1 MKNQP
6 VEGVQPVLLSWARES
21 IGFSVEDVAIKMK
34 RSVDEI
40 LGWESGISAPSYS
53 QLEKLAYQLYK
64 RPLAVFFLPNPPN
77 EVSPKKEFRSLPESD
92 LDNLKPDTYMHVR
105 KGHAYQ
111 ISLKEV
117 FNNSNPAESKLWQK
131 VALNLDGS
139 VADQSRKIRNALN
152 ISIENQSAIRSDEE
166 ALKTW
171 RASIEEKGVFVFKE
185 SFKQKDISG
194 FCLSDDEFPI
204 IYLNNTTTK
213 TRQIFSLFHE
223 LAHIL
228 LNTRSLSKFEH
239 GYFNQLPPKAQRI
252 EVFCNAIAAE
262 VLIPKSDF
270 ETYTANLPFNIESV
284 SDDEIERIAA
294 RYSVS
299 RESILRRFLD
309 QDRVSPAHY
318 NAKSGMWANQ
328 RKGGSGGN
336 WYATANAY
344 LSSTFA
350 REVLSQHYKHN
361 LSIDKASDLLGIKA
375 KNFSGLEQRI
385 LQGTSA

>member
-1 MKNQP
+1 MKAQP
-6 VEGVQPVLLSWARES
+6 VEGVQPALLFWARDS
-21 IGFSVEDVAIKMK
+21 IGFSVDDVALKMK
-34 RSVDEI
+34 RPVDEI
-40 LGWESGISAPSYS
+40 LEWESGISAPSYP

-64 RPLAVFFLPNPPN
+64 RPLAVFFLPEPPN
-77 EVSPKKEFRSLPESD
+77 EVSPKREFRSLPESD
-92 LDNLKPDTYMHVR
+92 LNNLKPDTYMHVR

-111 ISLKEV
+111 LSLKEV
-117 FNNSNPAESKLWQK
+117 FNNSNPADSKLWQE
-131 VALNLDGS
+131 VALNLEGS
-139 VADQSRKIRNALN
+139 IEAQSQRIRSALN
-152 ISIENQSAIRSDEE
+152 ISIENQSSIQSDEE
-166 ALKTW
+166 ALKIW
-171 RASIEEKGVFVFKE
+171 RSSIEDKGVFVFKE

-194 FCLSDDEFPI
+194 FCLSDNEFPV

-228 LNTRSLSKFEH
+228 LNTKSLSKFEH
-239 GYFNQLPPKAQRI
+239 GYFNQLPPDARRI

-270 ETYTANLPFNIESV
+270 KSFTASLPFNIEGV
-284 SDDEIERIAA
+284 FDDEIERIATHF
-294 RYSVS
+294 SVS
-299 RESILRRFLD
+299 REAILRRFLD

-318 NAKSGMWANQ
+318 GKKSMEWANQ
-328 RKGGSGGN
+328 RKRGSGGN
-336 WYATANAY
+336 WFATANAY

-361 LSIDKASDLLGIKA
+361 LSVEKASDLLGIKA

>member
-1 MKNQP
+1 MKSQP
-6 VEGVQPVLLSWARES
+6 VEGVKPALLSWARES
-21 IGFSVEDVAIKMK
+21 IGFSVDDVALKMK

-40 LGWESGISAPSYS
+40 LEWESGISAPSYP

-64 RPLAVFFLPNPPN
+64 RPLAVFFLPEPPN
-77 EVSPKKEFRSLPESD
+77 EISPKKEFRSLPESD

-117 FNNSNPAESKLWQK
+117 FNNSNPAGSKLWQE
-131 VALNLDGS
+131 VALNPDGS
-139 VADQSRKIRNALN
+139 VVEQSRRIRNALN

-171 RASIEEKGVFVFKE
+171 RASIEAKGVFVFKE

-228 LNTRSLSKFEH
+228 LNTKSLSKFEH
-239 GYFNQLPPKAQRI
+239 GYFNQLPPNAQRI

-270 ETYTANLPFNIESV
+270 ESFTANLPFNIEAV

-299 RESILRRFLD
+299 RESILRKFLD
-309 QDRVSPAHY
+309 QNRVSSSHY
-318 NAKSGMWANQ
+318 KEKSEMWANQ

-336 WYATANAY
+336 WYASANAY